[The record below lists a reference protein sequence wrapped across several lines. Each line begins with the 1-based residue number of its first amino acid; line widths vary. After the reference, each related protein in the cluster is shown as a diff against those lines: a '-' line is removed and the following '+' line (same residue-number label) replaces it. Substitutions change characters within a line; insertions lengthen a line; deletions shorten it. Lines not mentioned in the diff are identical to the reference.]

1 MEITYKRHRLG
12 NFFIRE
18 IENLPSNCPSWP
30 SLLNVEQFPSTSSSL
45 SLFAPIYISLS
56 LSFPLSMDVYFLL
69 PTDIGESHFGRFQTL
84 HTDSPCM
91 KLWWRYRA
99 NACMGALYRQIYLRR
114 LFQSNQISPLQ

>member
-56 LSFPLSMDVYFLL
+56 LFHSHSLWMSIFFYL
-69 PTDIGESHFGRFQTL
+69 PTLES
-84 HTDSPCM
+84 P
-91 KLWWRYRA
+91 
-99 NACMGALYRQIYLRR
+99 
-114 LFQSNQISPLQ
+114 ISEDFKHCTPTPPV